1 MHESQI
7 QDIVDSITLNKLS
20 WSEKAIIVAD
30 VKNELCNKRLAG
42 NIMSLVL
49 SKVEDLNKGLYKES
63 QSALP
68 KIFQDFSEK
77 EAVSKPFEV
86 KKDEIDNFLEK
97 MTSKKF
103 DGNVFSDTHDFYHIT
118 DVMRAEGVPQ
128 HRSDFNV
135 K

>member
-30 VKNELCNKRLAG
+30 VKSELCNTRLAG

-68 KIFQDFSEK
+68 KIFQDLS
-77 EAVSKPFEV
+77 
-86 KKDEIDNFLEK
+86 
-97 MTSKKF
+97 
-103 DGNVFSDTHDFYHIT
+103 
-118 DVMRAEGVPQ
+118 
-128 HRSDFNV
+128 
-135 K
+135 